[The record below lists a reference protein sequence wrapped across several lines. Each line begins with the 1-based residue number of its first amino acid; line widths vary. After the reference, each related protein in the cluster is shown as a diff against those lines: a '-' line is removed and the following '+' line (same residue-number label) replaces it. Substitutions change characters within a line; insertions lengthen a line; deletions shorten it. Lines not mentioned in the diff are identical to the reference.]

1 MNKMI
6 FGVVRRNHVYTLAQV
21 EALSTKAQTEVSNQN
36 KERNRKRR
44 EVEDWILAKSLG
56 LTLEELQT
64 PH

>member
-6 FGVVRRNHVYTLAQV
+6 IGAVRRNKVYTPAQV
-21 EALSTKAQTEVSNQN
+21 EALSAKAQSEVSSQN

-44 EVEDWILAKSLG
+44 EVEDRLLAKSLG

>member
-6 FGVVRRNHVYTLAQV
+6 IGAVRRNQVYTPAQV
-21 EALSTKAQTEVSNQN
+21 EALSAKAQSEVSSQN

-44 EVEDWILAKSLG
+44 EVEDRLLAKSLG